1 MFYCCG
7 ITDKGV
13 MSHNEDALLIG
24 GKVCTDGSC
33 IEKLRAPF
41 IIAVSDGVSGEL
53 SGEVASK
60 MGLENIAE
68 ISYSSATDLR
78 GELSG
83 IHRMIAEYSA
93 GQPETRNMQATLC
106 GIAFDENGHVLSF
119 NVGDSRLYRYR
130 SGRLK
135 QLNKDQSFVQLL
147 YEEGTI
153 TLEQRRTHVHR
164 NIIFPAFGNA
174 NAKPQIDILDIGCME
189 YGDVL
194 ILCTDGLSDYV
205 SPLDIEE
212 IMELPKSLPR
222 RLELLRDKALEKG
235 GEDNIT
241 AAAVVYC
248 GE

>member
-93 GQPETRNMQATLC
+93 GQPETRNMQATLPLSERQTETAYQRPVVRPAPLR
-106 GIAFDENGHVLSF
+106 GGH
-119 NVGDSRLYRYR
+119 
-130 SGRLK
+130 
-135 QLNKDQSFVQLL
+135 
-147 YEEGTI
+147 
-153 TLEQRRTHVHR
+153 
-164 NIIFPAFGNA
+164 
-174 NAKPQIDILDIGCME
+174 
-189 YGDVL
+189 
-194 ILCTDGLSDYV
+194 
-205 SPLDIEE
+205 
-212 IMELPKSLPR
+212 
-222 RLELLRDKALEKG
+222 
-235 GEDNIT
+235 DNP
-241 AAAVVYC
+241 
-248 GE
+248 